1 MKTRKKV
8 LLALPMLLS
17 ILSCSQTEKVSPSQ
31 PEDQRKPQP
40 ETAAVIDYR
49 EEMRKFVIGISQY
62 AKAQNPQFAI
72 IPQNGIELITT
83 NGESDGSLA
92 TSYVNAIDGVGQE
105 DLFFGY
111 DGKDN
116 VPTPS
121 EDNLYLREY
130 LNRIKTSKRVL
141 VTDYC
146 SGQTNMN
153 KSYSSNNTNGY
164 ISFAADERELFNIP
178 SYPAQPYNVSSNN
191 ITSLSQAKNFLY
203 LINPEK
209 YATKA
214 AFINAVKTT
223 NYDVIL
229 MDLFL
234 DNTAFTATEIDQLK
248 TKANG
253 GKRLVICY
261 MSIGEAE
268 DYRYYWQSSWQVG
281 NPPFIVAEDPD
292 WEGNYFVQYWN
303 ADWKNVIYGND
314 TSYAKK
320 LLNSHFDGA
329 YLDIIDAFDYFEN
342 N

>member
-8 LLALPMLLS
+8 LLALPVLMS

-31 PEDQRKPQP
+31 PEDQKKPQP
-40 ETAAVIDYR
+40 EQVVAIDYR

-62 AKAQNPQFAI
+62 AKAQNSQFAI

-83 NGESDGSLA
+83 TGESDGTLA

-111 DGKDN
+111 TDDN

-121 EDNLYLREY
+121 EDNLYLRAF
-130 LNRIKTSKRVL
+130 LNRIKTSKKVM

-164 ISFAADERELFNIP
+164 ISFAADQRELLNIP
-178 SYPAQPYNVSSNN
+178 SYPAQPYEVNSNN

-203 LINPEK
+203 LINPER

-214 AFINAVKTT
+214 AFINAVKAT

-234 DNTAFTATEIDQLK
+234 NGTAFTAAEIDQLK

-253 GKRLVICY
+253 GKRLAICY

-268 DYRYYWQSSWQVG
+268 DYRYYWQSGWEVG
-281 NPPFIVAEDPD
+281 NPPFIAAEDPN
-292 WEGNYFVQYWN
+292 WPGNYFVQYWN
-303 ADWKNVIYGND
+303 TDWKNIIYGND
-314 TSYAKK
+314 TSYTKK

-329 YLDIIDAFDYFEN
+329 YLDIIDAFEYFEN